1 MAFAARLDD
10 DKTWRLCLRKGKTIR
25 HIFSDKWPDI
35 EIVFSSQAKAKACAD
50 ELNEK
55 FWKAYEKHET
65 NTPDCA
71 FDMLEVIRKHDGLTY
86 AQYEE
91 IKNG

>member
-10 DKTWRLCLRKGKTIR
+10 DKTWRLCLRKGQTFR
-25 HIFSDKWPDI
+25 HIFADKWPDI
-35 EIVFSSQAKAKACAD
+35 EIVFSSQVTAKECAD

-55 FWKAYEKHET
+55 FWKEYEK
-65 NTPDCA
+65 NDIPNCA
-71 FDMLEVIRKHDGLTY
+71 WDMIDVIRKHDGLTY

-91 IKNG
+91 MKNS